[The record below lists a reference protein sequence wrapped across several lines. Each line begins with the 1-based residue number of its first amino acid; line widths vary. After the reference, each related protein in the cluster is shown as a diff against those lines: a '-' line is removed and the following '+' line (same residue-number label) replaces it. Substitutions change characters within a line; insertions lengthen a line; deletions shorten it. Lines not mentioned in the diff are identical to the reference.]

1 LAGLAHGDVDGETA
15 SVITTER
22 RRSMTSEEHI
32 AKMTTAIRLAIKVMG
47 DRFGSTEQDVA
58 NAIQELKLSLLTSTA
73 PRAIQGDSTTQQPVN
88 AG

>member
-1 LAGLAHGDVDGETA
+1 
-15 SVITTER
+15 
-22 RRSMTSEEHI
+22 MTSEEHI

-58 NAIQELKLSLLTSTA
+58 NAIQELKMSMLASTA
-73 PRAIQGDSTTQQPVN
+73 PRGIPGDSTPQQPVN

>member
-1 LAGLAHGDVDGETA
+1 
-15 SVITTER
+15 
-22 RRSMTSEEHI
+22 MTSEEHI

-58 NAIQELKLSLLTSTA
+58 NAIQELKVSMLASTA
-73 PRAIQGDSTTQQPVN
+73 PMAIQGDSTTQQPVN

>member
-1 LAGLAHGDVDGETA
+1 
-15 SVITTER
+15 
-22 RRSMTSEEHI
+22 MTSEEHI

-58 NAIQELKLSLLTSTA
+58 NAIQELKMSMLASTA
-73 PRAIQGDSTTQQPVN
+73 PRAIQGDSTTQQSVN

>member
-1 LAGLAHGDVDGETA
+1 
-15 SVITTER
+15 
-22 RRSMTSEEHI
+22 MTSEDHI

-58 NAIQELKLSLLTSTA
+58 NAIQELKTSMPASTA
-73 PRAIQGDSTTQQPVN
+73 PRATQGDSTAQQSVS

>member
-1 LAGLAHGDVDGETA
+1 
-15 SVITTER
+15 
-22 RRSMTSEEHI
+22 MTPEEHI

-58 NAIQELKLSLLTSTA
+58 KAIQELKMSMQGSA
-73 PRAIQGDSTTQQPVN
+73 EPRGTTGDPMTTTQPVA

>member
-1 LAGLAHGDVDGETA
+1 
-15 SVITTER
+15 
-22 RRSMTSEEHI
+22 MTPEEHI

-58 NAIQELKLSLLTSTA
+58 RTIQELKMSMQGSTE
-73 PRAIQGDSTTQQPVN
+73 PRATTGDSMTTTQSVA

>member
-1 LAGLAHGDVDGETA
+1 
-15 SVITTER
+15 
-22 RRSMTSEEHI
+22 MTSEEHI

-58 NAIQELKLSLLTSTA
+58 NAIQELKMSLLTSTA
-73 PRAIQGDSTTQQPVN
+73 PSAIPGTTQQPVT

>member
-1 LAGLAHGDVDGETA
+1 
-15 SVITTER
+15 
-22 RRSMTSEEHI
+22 MTSEEHI

-58 NAIQELKLSLLTSTA
+58 NAIQELKISLLTSPA
-73 PRAIQGDSTTQQPVN
+73 PRPIQGDSTTQQPVN

>member
-1 LAGLAHGDVDGETA
+1 
-15 SVITTER
+15 
-22 RRSMTSEEHI
+22 MTSEDHI

-47 DRFGSTEQDVA
+47 DRFGSTEQDVTH
-58 NAIQELKLSLLTSTA
+58 AIQELKMSMLPSTA

>member
-1 LAGLAHGDVDGETA
+1 
-15 SVITTER
+15 
-22 RRSMTSEEHI
+22 MTSEEQI

-58 NAIQELKLSLLTSTA
+58 NAIQELKVSMLASTA
-73 PRAIQGDSTTQQPVN
+73 PMAIQGDSTTQQPVN

>member
-1 LAGLAHGDVDGETA
+1 
-15 SVITTER
+15 
-22 RRSMTSEEHI
+22 MTSEDHI

>member
-1 LAGLAHGDVDGETA
+1 
-15 SVITTER
+15 
-22 RRSMTSEEHI
+22 MTSEEHI

-58 NAIQELKLSLLTSTA
+58 NAIQELKMSLLAATA
-73 PRAIQGDSTTQQPVN
+73 PRAIPGAPTTQQPVN